1 MIRFSLLFAL
11 LLLPLQSFA
20 STLYTVN
27 IAVYKSKNTLTKRIN
42 KLPPKLQKTIEIT
55 KKKIYFSASTLPTT
69 DKAVLTK
76 LLPSYQKEFSDA
88 HIAKVKKSTNGYYK
102 ER

>member
-1 MIRFSLLFAL
+1 MIRFLLFTL

-27 IAVYKSKNTLTKRIN
+27 IAVYKKKHTLTKRIH
-42 KLPPKLQKTIEIT
+42 KLPPKLQKTIKIR
-55 KKKIYFSASTLPTT
+55 KKKGFYSASTLPTA

-88 HIAKVKKSTNGYYK
+88 HIAKVKKSSSAYIK
-102 ER
+102 EK